1 MNFLLTP
8 NRPWKEFTFFYSLY
22 FFFFIHQKKV
32 NEKSRDERKFFYNV
46 LHGVIYETNWFTTFC
61 TVVVK
66 YWNGT
71 QTVNVLECP
80 FQCIVTKTAFTSQIF
95 FMEWKLYRKNFHF
108 HSLMKTKCMRMSSW
122 KCWKLFTLQSDGDA
136 IFLVKWI

>member
-8 NRPWKEFTFFYSLY
+8 NRPWKEFTFFILFIFFSL
-22 FFFFIHQKKV
+22 FTKKSKWK
-32 NEKSRDERKFFYNV
+32 KSRWKEIFYNV

-80 FQCIVTKTAFTSQIF
+80 FQCIVTKIAFTSQI
-95 FMEWKLYRKNFHF
+95 FMEWKLYRKKFHF

>member
-8 NRPWKEFTFFYSLY
+8 NRPWKEFTFFLILFII
-22 FFFFIHQKKV
+22 FFYIHQKSKWKKV
-32 NEKSRDERKFFYNV
+32 AMKGNFYNV

-71 QTVNVLECP
+71 QTVNVLKCP
-80 FQCIVTKTAFTSQIF
+80 FQCIVTKTAFTTQKFLCDGNCSEKYF
-95 FMEWKLYRKNFHF
+95 FLISILSWRRNACAWAIENVENYLLYKVTVMQF
-108 HSLMKTKCMRMSSW
+108 S
-122 KCWKLFTLQSDGDA
+122 
-136 IFLVKWI
+136 